1 MKRILLTIFLFCFSI
16 SNVFAA
22 GDWWGDLQG
31 EVGIGQS
38 PLVDPN
44 PDDPSA
50 AYIVIKG
57 EAAKRIYERM
67 KSTEIHKGKFV
78 CEVGT
83 VTKVTGDLQ
92 CTMYGKGVSYECDI
106 GINLESGKSSVGRS
120 C

>member
-1 MKRILLTIFLFCFSI
+1 VKTIKLVVLTLCLTI
-16 SNVFAA
+16 SNAWAA

-67 KSTEIHKGKFV
+67 KSAEIHKGKFV

-106 GINLESGKSSVGRS
+106 GINLESGKSAVGRS